1 METTNKTADST
12 ASGRLEALYVEH
24 APRALRFAYYL
35 SGDREQA
42 LDLVQDAFVRIAGRF
57 SYLRRPDVFET
68 YLRRSIFNLHTS
80 RLRRLRLER
89 AHLAR
94 EASKPTPSAEQSDP
108 AERDEV
114 WHAILE
120 LPARQRAAIAL
131 RFYEDLSE
139 RQSAEIV
146 GCSVGALNQLV
157 VRATATLREVRRRPC
172 WSERLGWT

>member
-1 METTNKTADST
+1 MGTTAKAAETT

-24 APRALRFAYYL
+24 APVALRFAYYL

-42 LDLVQDAFVRIAGRF
+42 RDLVQDAFVRVAGRF
-57 SYLRRPDVFET
+57 SYLRRPDVFDT
-68 YLRRSIFNLHTS
+68 YLRRTIFNLHTS

-89 AHLAR
+89 AYLAQ
-94 EASKPTPSAEQSDP
+94 EASRPTPRVDESD
-108 AERDEV
+108 AVDRDDV

-120 LPARQRAAIAL
+120 LPDRQRAAIVL

-139 RQSAEIV
+139 RESAEII

-157 VRATATLREVRRRPC
+157 ARATATLRERIGKDPA
-172 WSERLGWT
+172 